1 MFSLIIRK
9 LVVTTNPLSGTV
21 FVFLQE
27 FCIPGAVMSAV
38 SSRIFPLSLN
48 HWITR
53 EVPKGCL

>member
-38 SSRIFPLSLN
+38 SSRIFPLSLDL
-48 HWITR
+48 
-53 EVPKGCL
+53 C